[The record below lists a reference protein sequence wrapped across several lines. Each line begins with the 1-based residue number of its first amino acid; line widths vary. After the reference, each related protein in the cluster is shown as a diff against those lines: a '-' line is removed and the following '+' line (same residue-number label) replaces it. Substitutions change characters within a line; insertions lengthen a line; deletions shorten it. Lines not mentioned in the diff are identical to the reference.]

1 MSGLGKLSRGVVVAW
16 CVIAGAA
23 CPTIVK
29 RSRERCRR
37 TTPGPAEAAAAVA
50 RGRRAGQPA
59 AGRPPATGARGPTS
73 DDRPRPWT
81 LPFHRRAALN
91 RPALVAARRRP
102 RPPGRGAN
110 AHRSGPPP
118 VTAPPPECVVPA
130 DCMVVGAEPAGCA
143 EASCEGGHC
152 VYRALDR
159 DGDGLRASICAVG
172 GQNTE
177 LGTDCNDADAN
188 IHPGALER
196 CNAADD
202 DCDLSI
208 DEDIPADPGQPCSAG
223 QGVCLARGSATCVNG
238 TWSGC
243 DARPLPAQGSDFPR
257 CDGSDYDCVDGVDTG
272 CICRNGTDLGECVQP
287 CGRHRIICTDGRNPG
302 CDPNGGEQPQ
312 QRCVDVDLDG
322 HLRPGTDCGMFCNPG
337 TNGSVTPWNQDQ
349 HRQWVL
355 SAGLPSDDCNDQRAD
370 VHPGSPD
377 NSCDG
382 VDQDCNGPE
391 PNQACGA
398 CGQAACGQC
407 PLCPNGLADAG
418 GYCLAFGGL
427 EDEVSFG
434 NEDHGRRWG
443 NGAFDQGYP
452 VPGERGR
459 VLGHFEF
466 KPWRYDDGRAV
477 AGACCSS
484 SDRDLEAIARCW
496 NADGNVIYEQRL
508 MAADFWSGQ
517 DRSVRETVAFTSMD
531 LPGGGCDFELVDN
544 HAFCCCGCTRRMA
557 DVRNLLDLRLLAVDQ
572 HETLHHPGGGR
583 RRWGVRRHDGCG

>member
-23 CPTIVK
+23 CTTIVK
-29 RSRERCRR
+29 EVAGEMPADDAGTGGGGGGGGAG
-37 TTPGPAEAAAAVA
+37 TTGGSASGGSPTGDGGTRPDVGRPATPLDAAV
-50 RGRRAGQPA
+50 P
-59 AGRPPATGARGPTS
+59 
-73 DDRPRPWT
+73 
-81 LPFHRRAALN
+81 
-91 RPALVAARRRP
+91 
-102 RPPGRGAN
+102 PPGGAQPPPPSSPPD
-110 AHRSGPPP
+110 AGPVRPDAEQTPPDMGPPP

-143 EASCEGGHC
+143 EATCEGGHC

-159 DGDGLRASICAVG
+159 DGDGLRASVCAIG
-172 GQNTE
+172 GQSTE

-188 IHPGALER
+188 IHPGASER
-196 CNAADD
+196 CNATDD

-208 DEDIPADPGQPCSAG
+208 DEDIPADPGQPCSVG
-223 QGVCLARGSATCVNG
+223 QGVCLARGSATCVVG

-243 DARPLPAQGSDFPR
+243 DATPLPAQGADSPR
-257 CDGSDYDCVDGVDTG
+257 CDGNDYDCVDGVDTG

-312 QRCVDVDLDG
+312 RRCVDVDLDG

-557 DVRNLLDLRLLAVDQ
+557 DVRTFSTSDYCR
-572 HETLHHPGGGR
+572 
-583 RRWGVRRHDGCG
+583 

>member
-23 CPTIVK
+23 CTTIVK
-29 RSRERCRR
+29 EVAGEMPADDAGTGGGGGGGGAG
-37 TTPGPAEAAAAVA
+37 TTGGSASGGSPTGDGGTRPDVGRPATPLDAAVPPPGGAQPPPPSSPPDAGPARQDAEQMPTEA
-50 RGRRAGQPA
+50 
-59 AGRPPATGARGPTS
+59 
-73 DDRPRPWT
+73 
-81 LPFHRRAALN
+81 
-91 RPALVAARRRP
+91 
-102 RPPGRGAN
+102 
-110 AHRSGPPP
+110 GPPP

-257 CDGSDYDCVDGVDTG
+257 CDGSDYDCDGGISPQCVCNSGDRG
-272 CICRNGTDLGECVQP
+272 GDCVQR
-287 CGRHRIICTDGRNPG
+287 CGQYPIVCTDGQWPA

-312 QRCVDVDLDG
+312 QYCVDVDLDG

-337 TNGSVTPWNQDQ
+337 TNGSVPAWNQEQ
-349 HRQWVL
+349 HRLWVR
-355 SAGLPSDDCNDQRAD
+355 SAGLPSDDCDDGNPNRFGGNPD
-370 VHPGSPD
+370 V
-377 NSCDG
+377 SCDG
-382 VDQDCNGPE
+382 VDQDCTQNE
-391 PNQACGA
+391 PRQSCRHCGDA
-398 CGQAACGQC
+398 ECMQC
-407 PLCPNGLADAG
+407 PDCPG
-418 GYCLAFGGL
+418 GFRRDGGGCRQDGAW
-427 EDEVSFG
+427 EESFG
-434 NEDHGRRWG
+434 FGDERDGDRDVWYG
-443 NGAFDQGYP
+443 NGAENGAYD
-452 VPGERGR
+452 VPGVPGR
-459 VLGHFEF
+459 DVGHFEF
-466 KPWRYDDGRAV
+466 RIWRLDANPGGCCGQGPESVALVQCYAYDHV
-477 AGACCSS
+477 T
-484 SDRDLEAIARCW
+484 LL
-496 NADGNVIYEQRL
+496 YERTLQG
-508 MAADFWSGQ
+508 ADFW
-517 DRSVRETVAFTSMD
+517 TSDWDLGGSQPVEFHHSD
-531 LPGGGCDFELVDN
+531 LPGGFCHFLLMEN
-544 HAFCCCGCTRRMA
+544 HNTCCCGCARRFAALQTYATSEMC
-557 DVRNLLDLRLLAVDQ
+557 R
-572 HETLHHPGGGR
+572 
-583 RRWGVRRHDGCG
+583 